1 MTAKIDN
8 VQIAPEAKAAFL
20 EMLRPTAAW
29 EYVEYVKAYP
39 EGGELR
45 VKAYK
50 CNNCGFE
57 RHKRQ
62 GPSKFCEV
70 CGSRMNKPQ
79 EGAAI

>member
-1 MTAKIDN
+1 MQAKIDN

-29 EYVEYVKAYP
+29 EYVEYVKTYP

-50 CNNCGFE
+50 CNKCGFE
-57 RHKRQ
+57 RQKRQ
-62 GPSKFCEV
+62 GPSNFCEV
-70 CGSRMNKPQ
+70 CGARMKT
-79 EGAAI
+79 EGATI